1 MRITRLKTML
11 LVILTGMLTV
21 VSSSAQEQQAMPQI
35 PIDANVR
42 IGVLDNGLTY
52 YIRQNKKPE
61 GQAFFYIAQKVGSIL
76 EEENQRGLAHFLE
89 HMCFNGTEKFPGNGL
104 IKYLEKIG
112 VQFGGDRMP
121 IHPLMRLFTILI
133 VFLFQLRVL

>member
-1 MRITRLKTML
+1 MEYTTLNRLNRMRITRLKTML
-11 LVILTGMLTV
+11 LVFMTGMLTM
-21 VSSSAQEQQAMPQI
+21 VSSYAQEQQAMPEI

-52 YIRQNKKPE
+52 YIRHNEKPE

-76 EEENQRGLAHFLE
+76 EEDNQRGLAHFLA
-89 HMCFNGTEKFPGNGL
+89 HKCFNGTQKFPGNGL

-112 VQFGGDRMP
+112 VQFGGD
-121 IHPLMRLFTILI
+121 LNAY
-133 VFLFQLRVL
+133 